1 MKQKEIICGFSKLS
15 KEQKL
20 EYIAGF
26 FEDSDEFVKEL
37 KSYHHSKES
46 KQKLFDEFSENT
58 ISNYFIPFG
67 IAPNFVID
75 GEVYHLPFVIEE
87 SSVVA
92 AASKSAKFWSDKGG
106 FHTEIVSVQKIG
118 QVHFIWKGNKQKLY
132 TLMPDLKE
140 RLMESTRD
148 ITANMEKRGGGII
161 DIELVDMTAEMN
173 DYFQLKATFNTVDS
187 MGANFINSCLEE
199 FAMELKDFLRTSPY
213 FKKQEKEVEIIM
225 SILSNYTPDC
235 IVKAWVEC
243 DIEELGN
250 IDKNLSG
257 NQFAVKFERAVRIA
271 QIDIHR
277 ATTHNKGIFNGIDA
291 VALATAN
298 DFRAL
303 EACGHTYAARD
314 GKYKSLTNVGI
325 RNGRFKYT
333 LTIPLAMGSVGGL
346 TALHP
351 LAKRSL
357 ELLGNPGG
365 EDLMRIAAVAGLANN
380 FGAIKSLI
388 THGIQKGHMK
398 MHLFNILNQL
408 EANTIEK
415 AKSVEHFTERKVSH
429 KAVNAFIE
437 KLRYGSLKKIH
448 SPKQ

>member
-1 MKQKEIICGFSKLS
+1 MKQKEIICGFSKLT
-15 KEQKL
+15 KGQKL
-20 EYIAGF
+20 DYIAGF
-26 FEDSDEFVKEL
+26 FEDPDEFVKEL
-37 KSYHHSKES
+37 ESYHHPDEK

-58 ISNYFIPFG
+58 ISNYLIPFG

-92 AASKSAKFWSDKGG
+92 AASKSAKFWSEKGG
-106 FHTEIVSVQKIG
+106 FHTEIVSVKKIG
-118 QVHFIWKGNKQKLY
+118 QVHFIWKGNKKKLF

-140 RLMESTRD
+140 RLIDSTRD

-161 DIELVDMTAEMN
+161 GIELVDMTAEMD

-199 FAMELKDFLRTSPY
+199 FAIELKDFLRTSPY
-213 FKKQEKEVEIIM
+213 FEEQEREVEIVM

-235 IVKAWVEC
+235 VVKAWVEC
-243 DIEELGN
+243 DVKDLGK
-250 IDKNLSG
+250 IDESLNG
-257 NQFAVKFERAVRIA
+257 EQFAHKFERAVRIA
-271 QIDIHR
+271 QIDTHR

-291 VALATAN
+291 VALATGN

-303 EACGHTYAARD
+303 EAGGHTYAARD
-314 GKYKSLTNVGI
+314 GKYKSLTDVEI
-325 RNGRFKYT
+325 RNGRFKYI

-346 TALHP
+346 TTLHP

-365 EDLMRIAAVAGLANN
+365 KDLMRIAAVAGLSNN

-388 THGIQKGHMK
+388 TQGIQKGHMK
-398 MHLFNILNQL
+398 MHLFNILNTM
-408 EANTIEK
+408 EANPQEK
-415 AKSVEHFTERKVSH
+415 EKSVVHFAERKVSH
-429 KAVNAFIE
+429 KAVSAFIE
-437 KLRYGSLKKIH
+437 KLRYGSLKEIH